1 MPTVVGV
8 GASAAGTGNITP
20 AYPAGYTAVA
30 DDVAITFIETTSETI
45 TPPTNWVVAASIP
58 VASGT
63 VTRLTAIW
71 RRLTASEAAP
81 TITTTANH
89 KIGRMIVVS
98 GCRTSGNPYEA
109 APASTELVADT
120 SVSIPGATTTNNNVL
135 CLYAFGTG
143 QDNNS
148 TTGAT
153 GWADA
158 SLANVAE
165 RMDNWTTQGAGGGF
179 AMASG
184 EKATAGATGAMTAT
198 LSLTANFKTLMMIA
212 LVGASGSAVT
222 GTAAGSFT
230 FAGTAAGV
238 PGVVGTAASTVT
250 VGVTALGVPGVVA
263 TADATF
269 TFTGTGSGSSSAP
282 PVEGQAAGTYT
293 FGSTALGVAGVV
305 GQAVAA
311 FSFGSTASGVSGVV
325 GQAVASLT
333 FGSTGQGVP
342 GVVGAA
348 VTGLTFGST
357 AQGIAG
363 VVGQAAAALA
373 LTGTAI
379 GQVAGS
385 VQGQALG
392 AYSFGSA
399 AAGVRGVD
407 GQGAAAFAFAAAASG
422 ESGQVPAV
430 EGQASGAYTFTG
442 TAAGQVTITATAQLD
457 LTITATASG
466 TKGVNGQAA
475 AALTFGATAVGF
487 GPGADVTG
495 VASGAFTFLA
505 EVVIP
510 SSPGPPYVSSTINRL
525 YGARTPAGI
534 VSVSTIGGVL

>member
-1 MPTVVGV
+1 VALPTIVGV
-8 GASAAGTGNITP
+8 GAQAFSTGDITP
-20 AYPAGYTAVA
+20 AYPSGYTAVA
-30 DDVAITFIETTSETI
+30 DDVAITFIETNSETI
-45 TPPTNWVVAASIP
+45 TPPTDWVVAASIP
-58 VASGT
+58 VASGAT
-63 VTRLTAIW
+63 TRLTAIW

-81 TITTTANH
+81 TITSAANH
-89 KIGRMIVVS
+89 KIGIMIVVS

-109 APASTELVADT
+109 APASTELTADT
-120 SVSIPGATTTNNNVL
+120 SVSIPGATTTNNDVL
-135 CLYAFGTG
+135 CLYAFSTG
-143 QDNNS
+143 QDANS
-148 TTGAT
+148 TAGAT
-153 GWADA
+153 GWANA

-165 RMDNWTTQGAGGGF
+165 QMDNWRNVGTGGGL

-198 LSLTANFKTLMMIA
+198 LSLTANFKTLMMVA

-230 FAGTAAGV
+230 FTGTAAGV
-238 PGVVGTAASTVT
+238 PGVVGTAASTIT
-250 VGVTALGVPGVVA
+250 VGATALGVPGVVA
-263 TADATF
+263 TAAGSF
-269 TFTGTGSGSSSAP
+269 TFTGAGSGSSSSP

-305 GQAVAA
+305 GQAQSA
-311 FSFGSTASGVSGVV
+311 
-325 GQAVASLT
+325 LT
-333 FGSTGQGVP
+333 FTATGQGVP
-342 GVVGAA
+342 GVVGTA

-357 AQGIAG
+357 AQGTAG
-363 VVGQAAAALA
+363 VVGQALAALA
-373 LTGTAI
+373 FTGTAI

-407 GQGAAAFAFAAAASG
+407 GQGAAAFTFVAAASG

-457 LTITATASG
+457 LTIAATASG
-466 TKGVNGQAA
+466 TRGVVGQAA
-475 AALTFGATAVGF
+475 AALTFGATALGF

-495 VASGAFTFLA
+495 VASGAFIFLA

-510 SSPGPPYVSSTINRL
+510 SSPSPPYVSST
-525 YGARTPAGI
+525 TAGI
-534 VSVSTIGGVL
+534 VSVSTIWGVP